1 MRQRGVR
8 KPKLL
13 NAVGSMRM
21 GKASKNET
29 LENKDQVISRR
40 RIITTGALGAASL
53 ILSSNA
59 LAANWIR
66 LKSSPLN
73 SRQAVEPSWLQ
84 TRYSLPYSQSTPRA
98 LAIDNVHTG
107 ERIRTVYFE
116 KGQYIPGALQ
126 EINYFF
132 RDFRANEVK
141 PIDPRLLDF
150 LHTIHETLDSPRPFN
165 LISGYR
171 TPATNAMLA
180 ARSEGVARHSM
191 HIEGRAADINVPDR
205 ELSILQRVA
214 LALQFGGVGYYP
226 QSDFVH
232 VDTGRIRHW

>member
-1 MRQRGVR
+1 MG
-8 KPKLL
+8 
-13 NAVGSMRM
+13 NAST
-21 GKASKNET
+21 KET
-29 LENKDQVISRR
+29 IGHFDKIVSRR
-40 RIITTGALGAASL
+40 RIVTTGALGAASL
-53 ILSSNA
+53 ILAGKA
-59 LAANWIR
+59 LAANWVR
-66 LKSSPLN
+66 LGSSSLN
-73 SRQAVEPSWLQ
+73 HNQPVAPGWLQ

-107 ERIRTVYFE
+107 ERIRTVYYE
-116 KGQYIPGALQ
+116 NGQYIPGALQ

-132 RDFRANEVK
+132 RDYRANEVK
-141 PIDPRLLDF
+141 AIDPRLLDL
-150 LHTIHETLDSPRPFN
+150 LHTIHQTLDSSKPFN

-205 ELSILQRVA
+205 QLSILQRVA

-226 QSDFVH
+226 QSNFVH
-232 VDTGRIRHW
+232 VDTGRVRHWG

>member
-1 MRQRGVR
+1 MRQRGWA
-8 KPKLL
+8 KLKLL
-13 NAVGSMRM
+13 DAVRSMGM
-21 GKASKNET
+21 GNASKNKSLDSKE
-29 LENKDQVISRR
+29 QIVSRR
-40 RIITTGALGAASL
+40 RIITTGAFGAASL
-53 ILSSNA
+53 LLGGKA

-73 SRQAVEPSWLQ
+73 PNRAVEPSWLQ
-84 TRYSLPYSQSTPRA
+84 ARYSLPYSHSAPRA

-107 ERIRTVYFE
+107 ERIRTVYYE
-116 KGQYIPGALQ
+116 NGQYIPGALQ

-132 RDFRANEVK
+132 RDFRANEIK

-150 LHTIHETLDSPRPFN
+150 LHTIRETLDTSQPFN

-171 TPATNAMLA
+171 TAATNAMLA

-205 ELSILQRVA
+205 QLSILQRVA